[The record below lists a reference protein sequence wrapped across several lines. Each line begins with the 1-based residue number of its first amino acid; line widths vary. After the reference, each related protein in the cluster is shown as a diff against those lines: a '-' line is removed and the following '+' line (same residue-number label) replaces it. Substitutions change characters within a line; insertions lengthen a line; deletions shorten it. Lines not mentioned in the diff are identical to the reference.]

1 MKTIKIILLLL
12 VVTTGSLMG
21 QKSVRPTKNLDAYV
35 GTWVYQNNDTIFKI
49 RLQKGQKV
57 GRFDIYNGLYG
68 GYYLS
73 VKGKIIENYWGDL
86 PEYWDSSKEPRPDNL
101 YIWASNHSHRLDII
115 DPNYVSVWFYDQRKK
130 HFGGKGISG
139 GYIHLLSPT
148 KIYWKL
154 NEALGIWY
162 ETEGDE
168 SITDAERQPIG
179 FSVPDNV
186 IMMKE

>member
-21 QKSVRPTKNLDAYV
+21 QKSVLPTKNLDAYV

-49 RLQKGQKV
+49 RLQKGQKI
-57 GRFDIYNGLYG
+57 GRSDIYNGLYG

-73 VKGKIIENYWGDL
+73 VKGKIIENYWGEL
-86 PEYWDSSKEPRPDNL
+86 PVYWDSSKKTRPDNL
-101 YIWASNHSHRLDII
+101 YIWASNHSYTLNEI

-148 KIYWKL
+148 KIHWKL
-154 NEALGIWY
+154 NEALGIWN